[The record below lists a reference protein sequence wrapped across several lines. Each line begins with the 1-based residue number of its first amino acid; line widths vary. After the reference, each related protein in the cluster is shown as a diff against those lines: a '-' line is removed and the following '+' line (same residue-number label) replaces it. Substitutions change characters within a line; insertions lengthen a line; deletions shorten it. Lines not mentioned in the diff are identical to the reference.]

1 MEYDTNQNSLSPDEV
16 TMKEEI
22 QSLFQRLGYE
32 VEFSPNEAPSTDV
45 RKRRIDNH
53 VILSAINLEKSRKNF
68 GKHRVFMFFFMTC
81 MFPFFI

>member
-1 MEYDTNQNSLSPDEV
+1 
-16 TMKEEI
+16 MKEEI

-32 VEFSPNEAPSTDV
+32 DEFSPSEVPSTDV

-68 GKHRVFMFFFMTC
+68 GKRRVFMFIFHDMHVSFFH
-81 MFPFFI
+81 IAWIK